1 MVCVDSQPGV
11 IPQAVTDVFNFI
23 HETAG
28 SREFLLRVSYMEIY
42 NETIRDLL
50 SPEVTD
56 LRIHED
62 KRRGVYVS
70 PLREEIVT
78 SPKQVMRVI
87 HRGEANR
94 HISATDYNTHSS
106 RSHTIFQMVIESRD
120 PRSGR
125 MTPMTRRLPTG
136 KSSLGGG

>member
-87 HRGEANR
+87 HRGEGIYAIL
-94 HISATDYNTHSS
+94 ISFVLASCRLFALLSQQTHQ
-106 RSHTIFQMVIESRD
+106 RYRLQHT
-120 PRSGR
+120 
-125 MTPMTRRLPTG
+125 
-136 KSSLGGG
+136 